1 MEREGFQMNT
11 IAERIKFAM
20 KAKNKKQVDIVK
32 DTGISK
38 GAFSSYLSGQYNPKA
53 DKMEL
58 IADSLDVDLRWLY
71 GENVPMEN
79 AQKDD
84 TALQYVFYNNSCSE
98 YLLDDLDDMY
108 IAMKT
113 QYSALIPRFYVLV
126 NRSGNEVH
134 ILPLFLRED
143 SSEFYDCNGIAMVK
157 DAFNIEDFKH
167 NKNILFTEGKTDAKY
182 FKKAIEIFFKG
193 KVDFEVKWIGKE
205 NEKGNPINTGK
216 DALNNVERLLDT
228 NPGMFENVIGLL
240 YDCDTNKVVKET
252 DLYFE
257 YCLEN
262 IPQQHYKIGV
272 ENLLNLPADFDYAK
286 FYSESKSEDGYG
298 APKSISKLN
307 KNELCEYI
315 CSSENSVEYLKNF
328 KKIIME
334 INKKFIELKNKN

>member
-1 MEREGFQMNT
+1 MNT

-20 KAKNKKQVDIVK
+20 RAKNKKQVDIVK

-79 AQKDD
+79 TQKDD

-126 NRSGNEVH
+126 NRSGNEIH

-143 SSEFYDCNGIAMVK
+143 SSEFYECPS
-157 DAFNIEDFKH
+157 DFFYSDRH
-167 NKNILFTEGKTDAKY
+167 TIFTR
-182 FKKAIEIFFKG
+182 
-193 KVDFEVKWIGKE
+193 DFESIHMVLTTATIYYYGIDTKTYEPKVTMLSYSQADDCFQICNEPYGFHIKAFEKE
-205 NEKGNPINTGK
+205 IEKE
-216 DALNNVERLLDT
+216 AL
-228 NPGMFENVIGLL
+228 
-240 YDCDTNKVVKET
+240 
-252 DLYFE
+252 
-257 YCLEN
+257 
-262 IPQQHYKIGV
+262 
-272 ENLLNLPADFDYAK
+272 
-286 FYSESKSEDGYG
+286 
-298 APKSISKLN
+298 
-307 KNELCEYI
+307 
-315 CSSENSVEYLKNF
+315 YLKYDNQQ
-328 KKIIME
+328 
-334 INKKFIELKNKN
+334 

>member
-1 MEREGFQMNT
+1 MNT

-53 DKMEL
+53 DKLEL

-143 SSEFYDCNGIAMVK
+143 SSEFYECPS
-157 DAFNIEDFKH
+157 DFFYSDRH
-167 NKNILFTEGKTDAKY
+167 TIFTR
-182 FKKAIEIFFKG
+182 
-193 KVDFEVKWIGKE
+193 DFESIHMVLTTATIYYYGIDTKTCEPKVTKLSYSQTDDRFYIDNEVHDCHIKAFEKE
-205 NEKGNPINTGK
+205 
-216 DALNNVERLLDT
+216 
-228 NPGMFENVIGLL
+228 
-240 YDCDTNKVVKET
+240 VVKEA
-252 DLYFE
+252 L
-257 YCLEN
+257 
-262 IPQQHYKIGV
+262 
-272 ENLLNLPADFDYAK
+272 
-286 FYSESKSEDGYG
+286 
-298 APKSISKLN
+298 
-307 KNELCEYI
+307 
-315 CSSENSVEYLKNF
+315 YLKN
-328 KKIIME
+328 
-334 INKKFIELKNKN
+334 NAQ